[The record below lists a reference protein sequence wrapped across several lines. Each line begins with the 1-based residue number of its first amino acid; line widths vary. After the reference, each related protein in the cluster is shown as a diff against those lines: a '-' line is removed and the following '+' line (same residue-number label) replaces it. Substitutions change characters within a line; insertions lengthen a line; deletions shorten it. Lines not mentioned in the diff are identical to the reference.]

1 PYTNEVLTR
10 TGERRTILW
19 HNAIIKDANGL
30 SSGILSSGQDIT
42 DRLRMEEALRASDR
56 RFRAMADTAP
66 VLIWECNAD
75 GSCTYVNS
83 YRTKF
88 TGRSVEEEQG
98 KGWLDTTHPDDRA
111 ACKAASEAAFASRS
125 RFQLEYRL
133 RKHDGSYAWILDQG
147 TPRFT
152 DNGEFLGYIGV
163 CTEVKDRNHPAVLQ
177 GI

>member
-1 PYTNEVLTR
+1 MWEC
-10 TGERRTILW
+10 
-19 HNAIIKDANGL
+19 DANG
-30 SSGILSSGQDIT
+30 
-42 DRLRMEEALRASDR
+42 
-56 RFRAMADTAP
+56 
-66 VLIWECNAD
+66 N
-75 GSCTYVNS
+75 CTYVNA
-83 YRTKF
+83 YRTQF

-163 CTEVKDRNHPAVLQ
+163 CTEIADRKQPEILQ
-177 GI
+177 KA